1 MKRYYLSARV
11 KLGLALVGSTLA
23 SMGLYIAG
31 ALSNHDGAFGYLPWN
46 LLLAWVALFLALWL
60 EHILHRSLWSSWYA
74 LFVTALWL
82 AFLPNTFYMIS
93 DFVHIQE
100 TTRVDLLYDVVM
112 FSSFIFSGVILGF
125 LSLAVVHLQLA
136 RRAAPKVSTAII
148 GVVLLLCSFAIYIGR
163 ELRWSTWDILTNPS
177 SLLVDVSDRV
187 LNPRE
192 HPQAFTTTISIFVL
206 LTSVYIILW
215 CIVRIS
221 RQQREK

>member
-46 LLLAWVALFLALWL
+46 LLLAWVALFVALWL

-112 FSSFIFSGVILGF
+112 FSSFIFNGVILGF
-125 LSLAVVHLQLA
+125 LSLAVVHWQLTK
-136 RRAAPKVSTAII
+136 RVTSKVSAAII
-148 GVVLLLCSFAIYIGR
+148 GLVILLCSFAIYIGR
-163 ELRWSTWDILTNPS
+163 DLRWSTWDIVTNPS

-192 HPQAFTTTISIFVL
+192 HPQAFTTTISFFVL
-206 LTSVYIILW
+206 LTSVYVILW
-215 CIVRIS
+215 YVVRIS